1 MPEDK
6 IINPIAIQ
14 DAMNQSR
21 NRLRAFRL
29 ARALFIKE
37 YVGQYYM
44 DIPEYTG
51 RRPLNLIHSALRA
64 IIPNIVMKNPQFY
77 VSSDNNELWGRA
89 DSLTS
94 DINSA
99 IDQMNFSDTLRAV
112 MVDAFFGFGVFHTG
126 LHSTGTFL
134 TVDDMRIDPG
144 RLMAERIDLD
154 DLIFDPTCT
163 RYLFTDGAFIGHYTR
178 IPRQRLL
185 DKDGYDHDIL
195 KKIPNALEQ
204 HAKQNVVSDI
214 SKIRQYG
221 WEFSELR
228 DLIDVACLY
237 FPKQQAIMLLPDPK
251 SVRSDKPIFMT
262 DYHGPDNGPYDF
274 LTFSQPVPNNP
285 FPVAPVSLWYDMHI
299 CANDI
304 FRKAM
309 DQALRQKD
317 GIIYNPLN
325 ADTAQDVVDAR
336 DGFTIAGDP
345 QSVKEVSTGG
355 QNPKNMEFTGA
366 CQTWFNYLAG
376 NPEMLAGL
384 QSQQETATAAQIQS
398 GQANISI
405 QDSTFM
411 TEQCVERIGYKIA
424 WHLIDDPLNI
434 DYSKSDWLEF
444 MFELVARSM
453 IKLDPQVR
461 ARRIQEFFTNVVP
474 QLANATMLMTNM
486 GVGFNIQEAMISV
499 AESLGIESEIARILN
514 DPYILQKMQN
524 AMIMGPAKASKTQG
538 TTNMPG
544 GGTAAPGVSSP
555 ATTPTAPQQQN
566 QIAQQASGQI
576 GFGG

>member
-1 MPEDK
+1 MSDK
-6 IINPIAIQ
+6 IISSAAIQ
-14 DAMNQSR
+14 NAIESSG
-21 NRLRAFRL
+21 NRLRAFRQ
-29 ARALFIKE
+29 ARALFVRE

-44 DIPEYTG
+44 NIPEYRG
-51 RRPLNLIHSALRA
+51 QKPLNLIHSALRA

-77 VSSDNNELWGRA
+77 VSTDNNELWNRA

-94 DINSA
+94 DVNSA
-99 IDQMNFSDTLRAV
+99 IQQMHFSDTLRAT
-112 MVDAFFGFGVFHTG
+112 MVDAFFGFGVFHTA
-126 LHSTGTFL
+126 LHATDTFL
-134 TVDDMRIDPG
+134 TVNDMRLDPG
-144 RLMAERIDLD
+144 RIMTERIDLD
-154 DLIFDPTCT
+154 DLIFDPTST
-163 RYLFTDGAFIGHYTR
+163 RFLFTDGAFIGHFTR
-178 IPRQRLL
+178 VPRQRLL
-185 DKDGYDHDIL
+185 DKDGYEHDIL
-195 KKIPNALEQ
+195 KQIPTALQQ
-204 HAKQNVVSDI
+204 HAKQDLVGDI
-214 SKIRQYG
+214 SKIRQHG

-237 FPKQQAIMLLPDPK
+237 FPKQGAVMLLPDPK
-251 SVRSDKPIFMT
+251 AVRSEKPIFMT
-262 DYHGPDNGPYDF
+262 DYHGPDGGPYDF

-285 FPVAPVSLWYDMHI
+285 FPVAPVSLWYDMHN

-309 DQALRQKD
+309 DQALRQRS
-317 GIIYNPLN
+317 GLVYNPLH
-325 ADTAQDVVDAR
+325 ADTAQDVVDSK

-345 QSVKEVSTGG
+345 AGLKPFEVGG

-384 QSQQETATAAQIQS
+384 QAQQETATAAQIQS

-411 TEQCVERIGYKIA
+411 TEQAVESIGYKIA

-434 DYSKSDWLEF
+434 EYSKTDWLEF

-453 IKLDPQVR
+453 LKLDPQVR
-461 ARRIQEFFTNVVP
+461 ARRIQEFFTNVIP
-474 QLANATMLMTNM
+474 QLANATMLMTQL
-486 GVGFNIQEAMISV
+486 GVPFNIQEAMISV
-499 AESLGIESEIARILN
+499 AESLGIENEIARILN
-514 DPYILQKMQN
+514 DPYITQKMQN
-524 AMIMGPAKASKTQG
+524 AMVMGPAKAGKATG

-544 GGTAAPGVSSP
+544 GGVAAPGASSP
-555 ATTPTAPQQQN
+555 ANVPTAPQEQN
-566 QIAQQASGQI
+566 QIAQQASGQV